1 VIAARDGGWRRL
13 GRCGERCV
21 YGWDFGRNARWG
33 HCETGGLTGCRW
45 GGIVAEWG
53 LGGPSRSLNYLHPPE
68 SRLSLRP
75 DGRVAY
81 SLKKTWRDGSTHVVM
96 EPQVL
101 IERLLALVPRP
112 RRHLVTYH
120 GVLAPGA
127 SMRDLVV
134 PPADEDGEQEEV
146 DEGVADAEEAR
157 SDEVAALSVGQQV
170 ARVPH
175 RPGKRRRGVRRHYT
189 PQLRWEK
196 TTACR
201 DPGSGF
207 DSAGA
212 AVARAF
218 WRSAGVGACACAAW

>member
-1 VIAARDGGWRRL
+1 RFSRDWSSDVCSSDLRYAGRPAIA
-13 GRCGERCV
+13 
-21 YGWDFGRNARWG
+21 
-33 HCETGGLTGCRW
+33 
-45 GGIVAEWG
+45 
-53 LGGPSRSLNYLHPPE
+53 E

-134 PPADEDGEQEEV
+134 PQADEDGEQEEV

-175 RPGKRRRGVRRHYT
+175 RPGKHRPGKRRRGVRRHYT
-189 PQLRWEK
+189 WAELLR
-196 TTACR
+196 R
-201 DPGSGF
+201 VF
-207 DSAGA
+207 
-212 AVARAF
+212 
-218 WRSAGVGACACAAW
+218 GVEIFTCP